1 MQSARYVGSKKLTD
15 KIHSGRQAGR
25 HDVLVVVSA
34 HINVWSIKHRGQWV
48 GVLKGN
54 ILFYWDLHDLKSPT
68 NHAKGKKTWGI
79 IENLQRRN
87 NSKNPKKN

>member
-15 KIHSGRQAGR
+15 KNHSGRQAGR

-48 GVLKGN
+48 GVLKGDN
-54 ILFYWDLHDLKSPT
+54 ILFYWDLHDLGRGGGGEGRGIIPPPSKIAKM
-68 NHAKGKKTWGI
+68 HAKGKKTWW
-79 IENLQRRN
+79 
-87 NSKNPKKN
+87 